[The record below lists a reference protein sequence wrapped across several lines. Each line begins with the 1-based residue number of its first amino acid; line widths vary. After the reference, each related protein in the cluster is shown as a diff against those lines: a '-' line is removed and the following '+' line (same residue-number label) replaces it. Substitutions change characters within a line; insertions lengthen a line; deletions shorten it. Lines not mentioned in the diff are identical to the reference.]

1 LQATGIHALDQETAL
16 PTDAAIAANR
26 FGYGARPGDLDR
38 LGTHARDSL
47 LAQLKGEP
55 PLLDDA
61 SLPSTR
67 RLLARVATVRE
78 EAQQER
84 RDAMDEDAPT
94 GQAAKVGKLIR
105 ETFAPAYV
113 ADVGARARAAITTQ
127 RDFLE
132 RLVQF
137 WSNHFAVSV
146 DKVAVLGLAGTMER
160 EAIRPHVLGSFADML
175 LAVEQHPAML
185 LYLDN
190 AQSIG
195 PGSAL
200 ARQATRR
207 GRELGLNENLGREIL
222 ELHTL
227 GVGSGY
233 TQQDVRALASMI
245 TGWSIGGG
253 EGRLRGGEPGVFMF
267 REAMHEPGAQQL
279 LGRRYADAGVGQG
292 TAALRD
298 LAVDARTARHVS
310 GKLACHFV
318 ADDPPAALVDRL
330 VRAWMETRGDLREV
344 CRALIEAP
352 ESWRQPL
359 AKYKTPTD
367 YLYSAYR
374 ALSLPFAG
382 RPADIRVFELLGQ
395 RQFAPGSPAG
405 WPDRSADWDGPSAL
419 LKRLEW
425 AQQTGQRLGN
435 SRAAGKL
442 AEATLGPVLSA
453 DTRGA
458 IARAQDGA
466 QALALLLAAPE
477 FMRR

>member
-1 LQATGIHALDQETAL
+1 M

-26 FGYGARPGDLDR
+26 FGYGARPGDLAR
-38 LGTHARDSL
+38 LGSQARDSL
-47 LAQLKGEP
+47 LAQLKGAP
-55 PLLDDA
+55 PLLQDA
-61 SLPSTR
+61 SLPSSR
-67 RLLARVATVRE
+67 GLLARVATLRA
-78 EAQQER
+78 EARQER
-84 RDAMDEDAPT
+84 SGMASPDVAAPGADPAAAVT
-94 GQAAKVGKLIR
+94 PAPQAARVARLIR
-105 ETFAPAYV
+105 ETFAPAYA
-113 ADVGARARAAITTQ
+113 ADVGARARAAITSQ

-137 WSNHFAVSV
+137 WSNHFAISV

-160 EAIRPHVLGSFADML
+160 EAIRPHVLGNFADML
-175 LAVEQHPAML
+175 LAVEQHPGML

-195 PGSAL
+195 PNSQL

-207 GRELGLNENLGREIL
+207 GRDLGLNENLGREIL

-253 EGRLRGGEPGVFMF
+253 EGRLRGGEPGVFLF

-279 LGRRYADAGVGQG
+279 LGRRYAEGGVTQG
-292 TAALRD
+292 SAALRD

-310 GKLACHFV
+310 TRLARHFV
-318 ADDPPAALVDRL
+318 SDEPPAALVDRL
-330 VRAWMETRGDLREV
+330 TRAWMDSRGKLPAV
-344 CRALIEAP
+344 YRALLEAP

-359 AKYKTPTD
+359 AKYKSPTD
-367 YLYSAYR
+367 YIYSSYR
-374 ALSLPFAG
+374 ALSLPFNG

-395 RQFAPGSPAG
+395 RSFAPGSPAG

-425 AQQTGQRLGN
+425 AQQMGQRLGS
-435 SRAAGKL
+435 SRDAGKI
-442 AEATLGPVLSA
+442 AEASLGSTLSG

-458 IARAQDGA
+458 ISRAQDGA